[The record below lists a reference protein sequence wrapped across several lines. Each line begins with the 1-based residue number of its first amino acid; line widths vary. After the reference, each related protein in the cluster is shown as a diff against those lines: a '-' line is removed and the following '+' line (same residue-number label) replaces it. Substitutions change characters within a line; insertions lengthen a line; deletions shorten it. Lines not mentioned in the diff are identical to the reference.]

1 MSRAP
6 VTPRSTRDWVA
17 AVQAALHPLADAER
31 AGPMRAYMKNQFPF
45 LGIATVARRQ
55 AVAFLAR
62 ECRDEALAVAQ
73 ALWALPEREYQYVAC
88 DLLRRRIEGLTDTDF
103 GVLRQ
108 LILDKSWWD
117 TVDSLAVTVG
127 GVVKQYPHLIAQ
139 MDEWI
144 EGDSVWIRRVAL
156 LHQLAW
162 KSETD
167 QERLFDYCLRRAG
180 DTDFF
185 IRKAIGWALRQYAR
199 ENPTA
204 VARFVRSHETQLSGL
219 SIREAMKHLG
229 GTLSPKM

>member
-1 MSRAP
+1 MPREP
-6 VTPRSTRDWVA
+6 VTPPSTQEWVA
-17 AVQAALHPLADAER
+17 AVQAALRPLADAER

-45 LGIATVARRQ
+45 LGIATPVRRQ
-55 AVAFLAR
+55 AVAFLGR
-62 ECRDEALAVAQ
+62 EFRGDAVAVAQ
-73 ALWALPEREYQYVAC
+73 SLWALPEREYQYVAC
-88 DLLRRRIEGLTDTDF
+88 DLLRRHVQGLTDADLC
-103 GVLRQ
+103 VLHK

-127 GVVKQYPHLIAQ
+127 SLLRQYPHLIAQ
-139 MDEWI
+139 MDAWI
-144 EGDSVWIRRVAL
+144 EDEALWIRRVAL
-156 LHQLAW
+156 LHQLGW

-167 QERLFDYCLRRAG
+167 QERLFDYCLRRAA

-219 SIREAMKHLG
+219 SIREAMKHLKG
-229 GTLSPKM
+229 EP

>member
-1 MSRAP
+1 MPRAA
-6 VTPRSTRDWVA
+6 VTPPSTQEWVA
-17 AVQAALHPLADAER
+17 AVQAALRPLADAER
-31 AGPMRAYMKNQFPF
+31 AGPMRAYMKDQFPF
-45 LGIATVARRQ
+45 LGIATPVRRQ
-55 AVAFLAR
+55 AVAFLGR
-62 ECRDEALAVAQ
+62 EFQGDALAVAQ
-73 ALWALPEREYQYVAC
+73 SLWALPEREYQYVAC
-88 DLLRRRIEGLTDTDF
+88 DLLRRHVHGLTDA
-103 GVLRQ
+103 GLHVLSE

-127 GVVKQYPHLIAQ
+127 SLVMQYPHLIAR
-139 MDEWI
+139 MDAWI
-144 EGDSVWIRRVAL
+144 EDDSLWIRRVAL
-156 LHQLAW
+156 LFQLAW

-219 SIREAMKHLG
+219 SIREAMKHLKG
-229 GTLSPKM
+229 EP

>member
-1 MSRAP
+1 M
-6 VTPRSTRDWVA
+6 TPRSTQDWVQ
-17 AVQAALHPLADAER
+17 AVQAALRPLADAER
-31 AGPMRAYMKNQFPF
+31 AGPMRAYMKDQFPF
-45 LGIATVARRQ
+45 LGVATPARRQ
-55 AVAFLAR
+55 AVAFLGR
-62 ECRDEALAVAQ
+62 EWDGDILAVAQ
-73 ALWALPEREYQYVAC
+73 SLWALPEREYQYVAC
-88 DLLRRRIEGLTDTDF
+88 DLLRQHVQGLMDTD
-103 GVLRQ
+103 LSILYL

-127 GVVKQYPHLIAQ
+127 ALVQQYPRLIAQ

-144 EGDSVWIRRVAL
+144 ANPNLWIRRVAL

-167 QERLFDYCLRRAG
+167 QDRLFGYCLRRAG

-204 VARFVRSHETQLSGL
+204 VARFIRSHENQLSGL
-219 SIREAMKHLG
+219 SIREAMKHLKG
-229 GTLSPKM
+229 EP